1 MCHSFRRAIACKNE
15 RETENE
21 RLCLCVCVCVRVYVC
36 TCVCVSTCVY
46 TSVYEGDSE
55 KRRRDGAQ

>member
-1 MCHSFRRAIACKNE
+1 MCHSFRHAIACKNE

-21 RLCLCVCVCVRVYVC
+21 RLCLCVCACVCMYVYVC
-36 TCVCVSTCVY
+36 LRACIR
-46 TSVYEGDSE
+46 VYEGDSE